1 MVKAND
7 CRALKHLINFAT
19 HYLNRKLHTNE
30 FLWHFYFKIGYLKRK
45 TSIENF

>member
-7 CRALKHLINFAT
+7 CRAIKHLINFAT

-30 FLWHFYFKIGYLKRK
+30 SDEVVFYGTFTLKLD
-45 TSIENF
+45 I